1 MFNSLSKHDGRGEA
15 RDAHLSQDVKTPR
28 SVKSIREVHQYV
40 SLGAVSSLWTEPL
53 FRIGKS
59 SGGGVGG
66 GGRGG
71 GGGGGSG
78 GSGHMFSVSC
88 ATWYPVDTGM
98 FFTGEGAG
106 FTIQGVRVWS
116 VGRGV

>member
-1 MFNSLSKHDGRGEA
+1 MPTS
-15 RDAHLSQDVKTPR
+15 VKTSRPLAR
-28 SVKSIREVHQYV
+28 SNQFEKCTSTSH
-40 SLGAVSSLWTEPL
+40 LMSSLWTEPL